1 MQKTSV
7 TSPDAPAAIG
17 PYSPAIS
24 FGNLLFVSGQIPL
37 DPASGNIVGNTA
49 AEQADRVLKN
59 LEALLKAGGSSFAQV
74 LKTTIFLTD
83 LADFAAVNEVYA
95 RYLPS
100 PHPARS
106 TIQIS
111 ALPKGAKVEIEAIA
125 ARA

>member
-1 MQKTSV
+1 MQKKSV
-7 TSPDAPAAIG
+7 TSPAAPAAIG
-17 PYSPAIS
+17 PYSPAIG

-37 DPASGNIVGNTA
+37 DPATGNIVGQNA
-49 AEQADRVLKN
+49 AEQAERCLEN
-59 LEALLKAGGSSFAQV
+59 LGALLKAGGSSFAQV

-83 LADFAAVNEVYA
+83 LADFVSVNEVYA
-95 RYLPS
+95 RYLPA

-125 ARA
+125 AVG